1 MIKKLKD
8 FDTRFKVLP
17 PLREEKDRVA
27 LVNGVKTGLIDM
39 VTSDHLPID
48 LENKKTDIENA
59 KYGTIGLESIFGSL
73 LSLFDLNQTIE
84 ILTRGREI
92 FNIEKPE
99 FEVGSKASLSLF
111 TINDYEFSKA
121 DILSKS
127 KNSAF
132 LGMKM
137 KGKPIGVING
147 NKIKI
152 NE

>member
-1 MIKKLKD
+1 MSKLTFERLLEAGVHFGHLKRKWNPAMAPYI
-8 FDTRFKVLP
+8 F
-17 PLREEKDRVA
+17 EEKK
-27 LVNGVKTGLIDM
+27 GI
-39 VTSDHLPID
+39 HIID
-48 LENKKTDIENA
+48 LNK
-59 KYGTIGLESIFGSL
+59 
-73 LSLFDLNQTIE
+73 TIE

-99 FEVGSKASLSLF
+99 FKIGNKASLALF
-111 TINDYEFSKA
+111 TINDYEFSKT

-137 KGKPIGVING
+137 KGKAVGVINE
-147 NKIKI
+147 NMVTI

>member
-1 MIKKLKD
+1 MI
-8 FDTRFKVLP
+8 
-17 PLREEKDRVA
+17 
-27 LVNGVKTGLIDM
+27 
-39 VTSDHLPID
+39 
-48 LENKKTDIENA
+48 
-59 KYGTIGLESIFGSL
+59 YGTIGLESIFGSL

-84 ILTRGREI
+84 ILSRGREI
-92 FNIEKPE
+92 FNIKKPE
-99 FEVGSKASLSLF
+99 FEVGSKASLALF

-127 KNSAF
+127 TNSAF

-147 NKIKI
+147 NKITI